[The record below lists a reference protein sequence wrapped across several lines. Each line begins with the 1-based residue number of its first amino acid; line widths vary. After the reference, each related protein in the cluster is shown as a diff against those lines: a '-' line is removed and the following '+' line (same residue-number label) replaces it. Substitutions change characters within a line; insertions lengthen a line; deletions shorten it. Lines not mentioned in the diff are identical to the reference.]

1 MDLNAFREEARDWLE
16 SNCPQAM
23 RLGAV
28 HFEDAYELY
37 QTDEALEWRDRSH
50 SRLDG
55 ARMAHPIRRRWFEP
69 RTTPGTGSGNG
80 ADKGIAPCHRNGPG
94 HDWTDHL
101 RVGH

>member
-37 QTDEALEWRDRSH
+37 QTDEALEWRIVQPLAAGQ
-50 SRLDG
+50 RL
-55 ARMAHPIRRRWFEP
+55 H
-69 RTTPGTGSGNG
+69 
-80 ADKGIAPCHRNGPG
+80 GPPN
-94 HDWTDHL
+94 TAA
-101 RVGH
+101 VV